1 MYLFSW
7 GNWYLPYC
15 IYTWI
20 DFVTYFDYFSG
31 QPDYGITNTSLDFT
45 GRRKSPPPQ
54 RPSSPAAII
63 RIQSAN
69 HHHSTTRPSSAL
81 HVKVGSDW
89 LAGGRDIFWENVQKR
104 PRSGHVPGWKEGL
117 PESMK
122 RPRSAVANR
131 TLRSGSSSVDHFSHK
146 VHHGVNVTHLSLT
159 MDTIVIKLGDFWWNG
174 ITYYWVW
181 MVTKST

>member
-1 MYLFSW
+1 MQITVLIFAIVNSINILWNKFKKWFFSD
-7 GNWYLPYC
+7 L
-15 IYTWI
+15 I
-20 DFVTYFDYFSG
+20 
-31 QPDYGITNTSLDFT
+31 

-63 RIQSAN
+63 RIQSSNQQQTNA
-69 HHHSTTRPSSAL
+69 SRPSSAL

-89 LAGGRDIFWENVQKR
+89 LAGGRDLFWENIQKR

-131 TLRSGSSSVDHFSHK
+131 TLRLASRCMGNLDREPFTLCENCLYVLEKRSVPFIPISIYLFK
-146 VHHGVNVTHLSLT
+146 EKPLQVMEKYSLKS
-159 MDTIVIKLGDFWWNG
+159 IQRIKFE
-174 ITYYWVW
+174 VC
-181 MVTKST
+181 

>member
-1 MYLFSW
+1 M
-7 GNWYLPYC
+7 
-15 IYTWI
+15 I
-20 DFVTYFDYFSG
+20 
-31 QPDYGITNTSLDFT
+31 

-63 RIQSAN
+63 RIQSSSQQQTNA
-69 HHHSTTRPSSAL
+69 SRPSSAL

-89 LAGGRDIFWENVQKR
+89 LAGGRDLFWENIQKR

-131 TLRSGSSSVDHFSHK
+131 TLRLASRCMGNLDREPFALCENYILHVLEKWSVPFISISIYLFMEK
-146 VHHGVNVTHLSLT
+146 SLQV
-159 MDTIVIKLGDFWWNG
+159 MEKYFV
-174 ITYYWVW
+174 
-181 MVTKST
+181 KSIQFKG